1 MVRSLIP
8 PANPSGTS
16 STKSERAF
24 ATLRM
29 AGDDLVPSH
38 ITKLLGVAP
47 TLAYAKGERY
57 KRSPDG
63 AQLIGRTGV
72 WYRSTDAFES
82 GHLEEHIQR
91 LLDVIVSNPEKRI
104 QLKRLLEE
112 NSLRAVMTVFWSGPA
127 GAKPPEIS
135 NQIIETLVSIPVSIE
150 RDFDTDYQTPR
161 HKHRASAS

>member
-8 PANPSGTS
+8 TANPSGTS

-82 GHLEEHIQR
+82 GHLDVHIQR
-91 LLDVIVSNPEKRI
+91 LLDVTVSKTKK
-104 QLKRLLEE
+104 QSTVKHMLEE
-112 NSLRAVMTVFWSGPA
+112 
-127 GAKPPEIS
+127 
-135 NQIIETLVSIPVSIE
+135 
-150 RDFDTDYQTPR
+150 
-161 HKHRASAS
+161 